1 MVSSPRLWKTWP
13 KAVATTLLTVAM
25 TLLAPSARCQGR
37 KVVVVEAD
45 SRVLTALD
53 VTLSPWSLSVG
64 PAPGPPPEGDLE
76 SASARARAIAA
87 EQGAGAVVWIAKA
100 RGPDETGSLCVYDA
114 QTGQLVVRPLTV
126 APPLNDAAAAA
137 IALSVKTILRSS
149 PLSEVEAPAPAVVP
163 PAPRTVPPV
172 PVAPEQPAP
181 PQVRETASVW
191 RLEAI
196 VGARTPTGTGNLA
209 EPRAALGLSAWPQ
222 AFGGHFALGAVLE
235 AGPGV
240 PIDSAGGG
248 RYQYHGQF
256 REASFEASAHLRAK
270 AGRWL
275 AFECQAGPALLL
287 TSLDIDVFGTT
298 TSDHDVRVNPAV
310 NAGAIVDLALG
321 ARVGFGVLVDAS
333 ILLERQRYRLK
344 SEVTLD
350 EPPVELLFGA
360 RLSVGI
366 D

>member
-37 KVVVVEAD
+37 KVVGVEAD

-53 VTLSPWSLSVG
+53 VALTPWSLSVG
-64 PAPGPPPEGDLE
+64 PAPGEPPEGDLE
-76 SASARARAIAA
+76 SACARARAIAA

-100 RGPDETGSLCVYDA
+100 RGPDETRSLCVYDA

-163 PAPRTVPPV
+163 LAPRTVPPV

-248 RYQYHGQF
+248 RSPDPGPF
-256 REASFEASAHLRAK
+256 SEASFEASAPPRPQ
-270 AGRWL
+270 AGRRAGL
-275 AFECQAGPALLL
+275 PCQAVPRLFL
-287 TSLDIDVFGTT
+287 S
-298 TSDHDVRVNPAV
+298 R
-310 NAGAIVDLALG
+310 LAL
-321 ARVGFGVLVDAS
+321 VVFW
-333 ILLERQRYRLK
+333 
-344 SEVTLD
+344 T
-350 EPPVELLFGA
+350 P
-360 RLSVGI
+360 
-366 D
+366 

>member
-37 KVVVVEAD
+37 KVVGVEAD

-53 VTLSPWSLSVG
+53 VALTPWSLSVG

-87 EQGAGAVVWIAKA
+87 AQGAGAVVWIAKA

-248 RYQYHGQF
+248 PDPYPGAVRGTSL
-256 REASFEASAHLRAK
+256 AAPGPPRAQ
-270 AGRWL
+270 ARRWPCLGRP
-275 AFECQAGPALLL
+275 AGPRRLLDPL
-287 TSLDIDVFGTT
+287 
-298 TSDHDVRVNPAV
+298 
-310 NAGAIVDLALG
+310 
-321 ARVGFGVLVDAS
+321 
-333 ILLERQRYRLK
+333 RLCC
-344 SEVTLD
+344 L
-350 EPPVELLFGA
+350 
-360 RLSVGI
+360 
-366 D
+366 